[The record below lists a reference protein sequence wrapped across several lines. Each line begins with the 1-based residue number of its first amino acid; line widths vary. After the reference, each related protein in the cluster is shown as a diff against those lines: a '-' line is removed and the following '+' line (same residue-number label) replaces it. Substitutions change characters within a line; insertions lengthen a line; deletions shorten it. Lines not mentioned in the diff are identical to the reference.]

1 MTFPQAALRYGA
13 GRVWRQRQ
21 LPLVAPYLPAYLP
34 TYLSTP
40 RSGTEFSFQDIV
52 AIAVKGA
59 AQSLACMY
67 SRSGVQA
74 GSQVTGKVSAV
85 VRRKLSTRLQ
95 AAEHAGMVTS

>member
-34 TYLSTP
+34 KHSEIWYRVFLP
-40 RSGTEFSFQDIV
+40 RHC

-59 AQSLACMY
+59 AQSLAACTPEAVC
-67 SRSGVQA
+67 RQAHRLPGKFLPLSG
-74 GSQVTGKVSAV
+74 GS
-85 VRRKLSTRLQ
+85 
-95 AAEHAGMVTS
+95 

>member
-59 AQSLACMY
+59 AQSLAACTPEAVC
-67 SRSGVQA
+67 RQAHRLPGKFLPLSG
-74 GSQVTGKVSAV
+74 GS
-85 VRRKLSTRLQ
+85 
-95 AAEHAGMVTS
+95 